1 MLLTIVMKKIIFIL
15 ILISASLYFTAPG
28 FAYWLWSPESGRWIN
43 PKHSLKLTPKEQLK
57 FTIEFYEQGK
67 YKETIDECRKLIR
80 YYPRAYEAAEAQFY
94 IGLSLEKLN
103 KLYEA
108 YQAYQKVLDKYP
120 FSTRIDEIIER
131 QLKIGEAFMS
141 GEKRKALGLELPVE
155 SPSLEI
161 FRKVVENS
169 TYGKFAP
176 KAQYLLGITLK
187 NLGRF
192 QEARDEF
199 EKVVT
204 TYPDSEWVAAAK
216 FQAADSTGKIA
227 PKADYDQELTKEAK
241 ERFEQFVGSHPDTS
255 LSQQAQHQIDSL
267 KEKEAEGNL
276 KIAEFYEKQKKYEPA
291 RIYYQEIADNCY
303 YCSSAKKA
311 REKLKELEKK

>member
-1 MLLTIVMKKIIFIL
+1 MKKTIFCL
-15 ILISASLYFTAPG
+15 ILITVISFLALPPG
-28 FAYWLWSPESGRWIN
+28 YAYWIWTPKTGRWTS
-43 PKHSLKLTPKEQLK
+43 PKYSVKPNPKEQLK
-57 FTIEFYEQGK
+57 FSLEFYEQGK
-67 YKETIDECRKLIR
+67 YKETIDECRKLIKR
-80 YYPRAYEAAEAQFY
+80 YPRAYEAAEGQFY
-94 IGLSLEKLN
+94 IGSSLEKLN
-103 KLYEA
+103 KPYEA
-108 YQAYQKVLDKYP
+108 YQAYQKVIDKYL
-120 FSTRIDEIIER
+120 FSTRIDEIIEC

-141 GEKRKALGLELPVE
+141 GEKRKALGMELPVE
-155 SPSLEI
+155 NPSLEI

-169 TYGKFAP
+169 TYGKFAA
-176 KAQYLLGITLK
+176 KAQYLLAMTLK

-216 FQAADSTGKIA
+216 FQAADSLGRIA

-241 ERFEQFVGSHPDTS
+241 EKFQQFLGSHPDTS
-255 LSQQAQHQIDSL
+255 LSRQAEHQIDSL

-291 RIYYQEIADNCY
+291 RIYYQEIVESCY